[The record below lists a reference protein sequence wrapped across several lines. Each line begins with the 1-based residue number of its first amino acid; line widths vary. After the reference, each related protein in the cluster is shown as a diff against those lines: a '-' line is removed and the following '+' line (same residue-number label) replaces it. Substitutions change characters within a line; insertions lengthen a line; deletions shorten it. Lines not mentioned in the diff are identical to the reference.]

1 MARYRRKMCIVE
13 AVQWT
18 GDNVEEILEFTRD
31 SKATLV

>member
-18 GDNVEEILEFTRD
+18 ANNFEEIREFAEN
-31 SKATLV
+31 SKSTIV